1 MLRAVLEGWKRAYRG
16 SLHTEAAELLGLHNV
31 AQIADRHG
39 LTQVSM
45 ENLLRWQPDIIL
57 VQEAVTA
64 DFIRRDPL
72 WQGVKAVAEQR
83 ILFLS
88 GLPFGWLDAPPGINR
103 LLGLRRL
110 HARLDPAINRQ
121 FKSDMQHY
129 AQLFWHCSL
138 SDADYQK
145 IGGELMRTVNGCILL
160 LAAISITFAAVS
172 GAYHL
177 DMQQLLALILRQ
189 ENVPVQEQI
198 VFWQIRVP
206 RILAALFLGAAL
218 AGAGTTYQ
226 GMFRNPLVSP
236 DILGVSAGAG
246 LGACAAI
253 LWGLSIVYIQLYA
266 FCGGLMVVAGVWLI
280 TRRVTRHDPILTPGA
295 GRHCV
300 RHVVR
305 SGDIANKNAGTDP
318 YTQLPSI
325 TFWLLGG
332 LSTVTLRDPLL
343 CCTDHS
349 HRLLAPVF
357 SPLAHEFTHTF
368 RRRSPF
374 AGTER
379 DTSALWIDCLRHTHH
394 RQHGSNS
401 GHNWLGRPVVPHIA
415 RLLTGH
421 NHQQLLPMAMCTG
434 AILLLLTDTL
444 ARSIGTT
451 EIPLGILTAFVG
463 APFFLFLLLRGG
475 RQ

>member
-1 MLRAVLEGWKRAYRG
+1 
-16 SLHTEAAELLGLHNV
+16 
-31 AQIADRHG
+31 
-39 LTQVSM
+39 
-45 ENLLRWQPDIIL
+45 
-57 VQEAVTA
+57 
-64 DFIRRDPL
+64 
-72 WQGVKAVAEQR
+72 
-83 ILFLS
+83 
-88 GLPFGWLDAPPGINR
+88 
-103 LLGLRRL
+103 
-110 HARLDPAINRQ
+110 
-121 FKSDMQHY
+121 
-129 AQLFWHCSL
+129 
-138 SDADYQK
+138 
-145 IGGELMRTVNGCILL
+145 MRTVNGCILL

-280 TRRVTRHDPILTPGA
+280 TRRVTRHDPILTLVLVGIALGTLCGA
-295 GRHCV
+295 GI
-300 RHVVR
+300 
-305 SGDIANKNAGTDP
+305 SLIKTLADP

-332 LSTVTLRDPLL
+332 LSTVTLRDLCYAAPIILIGSLPLFF
-343 CCTDHS
+343 
-349 HRLLAPVF
+349 APVF

-379 DTSALWIDCLRHTHH
+379 DTSALWINFLRHTHH

-401 GHNWLGRPVVPHIA
+401 GHNWLGRP
-415 RLLTGH
+415 G
-421 NHQQLLPMAMCTG
+421 
-434 AILLLLTDTL
+434 
-444 ARSIGTT
+444 RSAHC
-451 EIPLGILTAFVG
+451 PLVD
-463 APFFLFLLLRGG
+463 RS
-475 RQ
+475 

>member
-1 MLRAVLEGWKRAYRG
+1 
-16 SLHTEAAELLGLHNV
+16 
-31 AQIADRHG
+31 
-39 LTQVSM
+39 
-45 ENLLRWQPDIIL
+45 
-57 VQEAVTA
+57 
-64 DFIRRDPL
+64 
-72 WQGVKAVAEQR
+72 
-83 ILFLS
+83 
-88 GLPFGWLDAPPGINR
+88 
-103 LLGLRRL
+103 
-110 HARLDPAINRQ
+110 
-121 FKSDMQHY
+121 
-129 AQLFWHCSL
+129 
-138 SDADYQK
+138 
-145 IGGELMRTVNGCILL
+145 MRTVNGFILLLL

-189 ENVPVQEQI
+189 EDVPVQEHI

-206 RILAALFLGAAL
+206 RILAALLLGAAL
-218 AGAGTTYQ
+218 AGAGAGTTYQ

-266 FCGGLMVVAGVWLI
+266 FCGGLLVVAGVWLI
-280 TRRVTRHDPILTPGA
+280 TRRVTRHDPVLTLVLVGIALGTLCGA
-295 GRHCV
+295 GI
-300 RHVVR
+300 
-305 SGDIANKNAGTDP
+305 SLIKTLADP

-332 LSTVTLRDPLL
+332 LSTVTLRDLYYAAPIILIGSLPLFFL
-343 CCTDHS
+343 RWRMNLLTLSDDEAS
-349 HRLLAPVF
+349 SLGLNVARLRLGLIICATLITASTV
-357 SPLAHEFTHTF
+357 AI
-368 RRRSPF
+368 
-374 AGTER
+374 AGIIG
-379 DTSALWIDCLRHTHH
+379 WIGL
-394 RQHGSNS
+394 
-401 GHNWLGRPVVPHIA
+401 VVPHIA

-421 NHQQLLPMAMCTG
+421 NHQQLLPVAMSTG

-463 APFFLFLLLRGG
+463 APFFLLLLLRGG